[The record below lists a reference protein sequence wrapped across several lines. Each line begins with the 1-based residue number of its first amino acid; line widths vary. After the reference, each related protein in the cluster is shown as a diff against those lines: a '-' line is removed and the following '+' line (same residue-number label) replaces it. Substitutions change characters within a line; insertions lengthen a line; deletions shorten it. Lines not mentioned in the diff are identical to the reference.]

1 MISGWKSCKSFHPC
15 CNLLVLQVQENLCK
29 QHTQNTKIRR
39 NCDTNFAVIH
49 PHQAFYPQS
58 KDRSHFLLQGWHC
71 LVINLLLEMLVES
84 FCRLA
89 MDPSGNSV
97 LQKLCNSSHVLS
109 FFLSQ
114 IESPVRF
121 LVFFIWLSSTT
132 IWHPQ
137 WRGFTCTT
145 SLKKTWN
152 LESPEEDLQICA
164 TYRFQGLKGTVV
176 SCTMSEC
183 SRFVYYYLSPS
194 SPLPPALTTL
204 LQPAAPVTQAHA
216 WRSGWA
222 PGQMSASPWL
232 VFWASS
238 FFLSCYDNRSLESR
252 ICPPWWSTTIWRRI
266 AHTTC
271 IFYGVAPTFPAANV
285 EHFRHLWSK
294 NGYLVNALSFN
305 TQLWWCQGL
314 HPFLKPW

>member
-1 MISGWKSCKSFHPC
+1 MWHKFC
-15 CNLLVLQVQENLCK
+15 CNPSTPSILSTIQRQKSLSPSGMALPCNKSSIGNACRKFLQVGYGP
-29 QHTQNTKIRR
+29 IRQF
-39 NCDTNFAVIH
+39 CAPKTMQFVA
-49 PHQAFYPQS
+49 
-58 KDRSHFLLQGWHC
+58 RSL
-71 LVINLLLEMLVES
+71 
-84 FCRLA
+84 
-89 MDPSGNSV
+89 
-97 LQKLCNSSHVLS
+97 
-109 FFLSQ
+109 FLSLCE
-114 IESPVRF
+114 IESLVRF
-121 LVFFIWLSSTT
+121 LVFLIWLSSTT

-164 TYRFQGLKGTVV
+164 TYRFQGRCLSLLAEWIRRSSGLKGTVV